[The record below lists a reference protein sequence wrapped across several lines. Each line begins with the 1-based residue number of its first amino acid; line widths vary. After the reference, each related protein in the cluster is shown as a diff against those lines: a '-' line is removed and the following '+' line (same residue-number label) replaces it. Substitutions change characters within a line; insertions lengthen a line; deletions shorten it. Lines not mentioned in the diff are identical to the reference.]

1 MSLTIRTSR
10 EMVELN
16 ENEAA
21 ELRERLGRLPAAQPA
36 EETIAVS
43 ANAST
48 SVTFTE
54 LQKAAVLEVLDLWL
68 DEAGK
73 AVGDGPARLRDALRG
88 ELERRR

>member
-1 MSLTIRTSR
+1 MSLRIRTRR

-16 ENEAA
+16 DNEAA
-21 ELRERLGRLPAAQPA
+21 ELRERLRRLPAAQPA

-54 LQKAAVLEVLDLWL
+54 FQRAAVLEVLDLWV
-68 DEAGK
+68 DEAVQ
-73 AVGDGPARLRDALRG
+73 AVGDGPVRLREALRG
-88 ELERRR
+88 ELEGRR